1 MNDYPQGDGLP
12 NCPFCHGRG
21 VVPVTKEERPPMAI
35 GEVTKFC
42 NCVLIRD
49 VMHNLERG
57 WKGLSKAK
65 PIKSSPLAGR
75 HTENLMITSS
85 TFQMKEHIRHI
96 AARMGPRWNFLVVS
110 DATLMDAWLSKG
122 LDVYDP
128 DISGM
133 RDDER
138 RRLDKSPIEALSE
151 LVEHPAL
158 LIVCLGVKAARNSAM
173 PEVLLETLT
182 LREFRDKKT
191 WLIDQPVYPLMEG
204 HISYSPYVG
213 SHIEDWEAVAL
224 DEGIQKMD
232 MGTDAPGERAPTAA
246 RKDKAPP
253 PSKRANVIRAP
264 VQRTEEISNTPGD
277 DWASDELRKME
288 KNARNKKWKG
298 KK

>member
-21 VVPVTKEERPPMAI
+21 VVSVTKEERPPMAI

-85 TFQMKEHIRHI
+85 TFQLKEHVRHI
-96 AARMGPRWNFLVVS
+96 AARMGPRWNFQVVS
-110 DATLMDAWLSKG
+110 DASLMDAWLSKG
-122 LDVYDP
+122 LDVYDA
-128 DISGM
+128 DIAGI
-133 RDDER
+133 RDEDR
-138 RRLDKSPIEALSE
+138 RKMEKSPIEALSE

-158 LIVCLGVKAARNSAM
+158 LIVCLGVKNARNSAM

-182 LREFRDKKT
+182 LREFRDKTT
-191 WLIDQPVYPLMEG
+191 WLVDQPMYPLMEG
-204 HISYSPYVG
+204 HISYSPFVG
-213 SHIEDWEAVAL
+213 DHIEEWDTVEL
-224 DEGIQKMD
+224 ETKGIQKLD
-232 MGTDAPGERAPTAA
+232 MGTVAPGERVPQPTAA
-246 RKDKAPP
+246 RKDKVVPKRTRIVQPP
-253 PSKRANVIRAP
+253 MS
-264 VQRTEEISNTPGD
+264 RTEEPSTGNDMVD
-277 DWASDELRKME
+277 DEIRKME
-288 KNARNKKWKG
+288 QNARNKKYKKG
-298 KK
+298 KR